1 MVQCES
7 DTIRVREKFKTATI
21 TFYNKNESDTDR
33 LFVDRYTLAMCSNKS
48 RFVGVT
54 CKRKKVGHRRCNKKK
69 YGSKIYDFLFSL
81 QK

>member
-7 DTIRVREKFKTATI
+7 DTISREKFKTATI

-54 CKRKKVGHRRCNKKK
+54 
-69 YGSKIYDFLFSL
+69 
-81 QK
+81 